1 MSSSKVDSLDQGR
14 ALWLSTIAFTVC
26 FAVWTIFAII
36 GIQIKADLGLS
47 DTQFGLL
54 VGTPI
59 LTGSLIRLI
68 LGIWSDQYGGRVV
81 YTLTM
86 LSAAVMTAL
95 LTFAYDYPTFLLAA
109 LGVGIAGGSFSVG
122 VAYVAKWYPKEKQG
136 TALGIF
142 GAGNVG
148 AAVTKFAA
156 PVIMVAYGWKTV
168 ALVWAAVLAV
178 TAVVFFLFTKDDPDL
193 ARRRATGQKPE
204 PLSAMLAPLMSVQVW
219 RFSLYY
225 FFVFG
230 AFVALALWL
239 PRYLIG
245 VYGLDITTA
254 GMIGAM
260 YSIPASIFRA
270 YGGHLSDKYGA
281 RRIMY
286 WTFLVSVACTFVLS
300 YPPTQYVVEGIRGP
314 VAFSTRMGLIGFIV
328 VAFVLGFFMSLGK
341 AAVYKHIPVYY
352 PDRVGAVGGIVGLVG
367 GLGGFVLPIAF
378 GLLNDLTGVWQSCF
392 WLLFLIVTVSLV
404 WMHFAI
410 REMERGAVEA
420 GVPVR
425 ELPELPEMQ
434 PVHGP
439 AQEGALA
446 AQGAIQDWRPE
457 EKNFWESRGRA
468 IARRNLWISVPCLL
482 LSFAVWMVWSVVV
495 AKLPSVGFAFTNEQL
510 FWLASLPGLSGAT
523 LRIFYSFMP
532 AIFGGRL
539 WTTLATWSL
548 LIPALGMGFA
558 VQNPDT
564 PYWIFLALALL
575 CGFGGGNFASSMAN
589 ISFFFPKAE
598 KGNALAINAGLGNL
612 GVSVVQFVVPLAI
625 TAGVFG
631 WLGGDPQTATVNGVT
646 TTLWLQ
652 NAGFVFIP
660 FIVASAFAAWF
671 GMDDI
676 ATMKASFADQ
686 SVIFSRTHNW
696 IMCWLYT
703 GTFGSFIG
711 FSAAFPL
718 LSKILFPEV
727 NVLQYA
733 FLGPLVGAVS
743 RALAGK
749 ACDRIGGGRITFWV
763 FIAMSLGVVG
773 ILYAIGMKSS
783 PSAFPVFFASFL
795 FLFAATGVGNA
806 STFQMIPAIMRKE
819 VVRLEP
825 HLSALDRIKQSDK
838 ECCRDYR
845 FHLSDRSV
853 RRILHPEEL
862 RQLDQHDRWPRD
874 CPLRLPPLLREL
886 HRRHVVV
893 LHAARRPAV
902 RYGARRRAASADVHS
917 HFRHMIITDNRGDR
931 P

>member
-1 MSSSKVDSLDQGR
+1 MSVRKEISVGDQQR
-14 ALWLSTIAFTVC
+14 ALWLSTLAFTVC

-36 GIQIKADLGLS
+36 GIQIKKDLNLS

-59 LTGSLIRLI
+59 LTGSLIRLM
-68 LGIWSDQYGGRVV
+68 LGIWADQYGGRVV

-86 LSAAVMTAL
+86 LSAAVMTVL
-95 LTFAYDYPTFLLAA
+95 LTFATTYATFLLAA

-122 VAYVAKWYPKEKQG
+122 VAYVAKWFPREKQG

-168 ALVWAAVLAV
+168 ALVWAGALAAMAVI
-178 TAVVFFLFTKDDPDL
+178 FFLMTKDDPDL
-193 ARRRATGQKPE
+193 AHRRATGQKPE
-204 PLSAMLAPLMSVQVW
+204 PLSAMLEPLKNAQVW

-245 VYGLDITTA
+245 VYDLDITTA
-254 GMIGAM
+254 GMIGAA

-270 YGGHLSDKYGA
+270 YGGHLSDKFGA

-286 WTFLVSVACTFVLS
+286 WTFMVSALCTFVLS
-300 YPPTQYVVEGIRGP
+300 YPPTQYVMEGIRGP
-314 VAFSTRMGLIGFIV
+314 VTFSIRMSLVGFV
-328 VAFVLGFFMSLGK
+328 VVTFVLGFFMSLGK

-367 GLGGFVLPIAF
+367 GLGGFVMPIAF
-378 GLLNDLTGVWQSCF
+378 GVLNDLTGVWQSCF
-392 WLLFLIVTVSLV
+392 WLLFVVVSVALV
-404 WMHFAI
+404 WMHLAI
-410 REMERGAVEA
+410 RAMETEAVNA
-420 GVPVR
+420 GVSVR
-425 ELPELPEMQ
+425 TLPELPEMQ
-434 PVHGP
+434 PIHGP
-439 AQEGALA
+439 KQ
-446 AQGAIQDWRPE
+446 QGAMAPTGAIADWRPE
-457 EKNFWESRGRA
+457 DKDFWGTRGSA

-495 AKLPSVGFAFTNEQL
+495 AKLPSVGFAFDNEQL
-510 FWLASLPGLSGAT
+510 FWLAALPGLSGAT

-532 AIFGGRL
+532 AMFGGRL

-548 LIPALGMGFA
+548 LIPAVGMGYA
-558 VQNPDT
+558 VQNPNT

-598 KGNALAINAGLGNL
+598 KGNALALNAGLGNL

-625 TAGVFG
+625 TSSVFG
-631 WLGGDPQTATVNGVT
+631 WLGGDPQSATIDGVK

-652 NAGFVFIP
+652 NAGYVFVP
-660 FIVASAFAAWF
+660 FIIASAFAAWF

-686 SVIFSRTHNW
+686 SIIFRRTHNW

-727 NVLQYA
+727 DALKYA
-733 FLGPLVGAVS
+733 FLGPLVGAIARAVS
-743 RALAGK
+743 GK
-749 ACDRIGGGRITFWV
+749 ACDRIGGGRITLWV
-763 FIAMSLGVVG
+763 FVAMSAGVLGV
-773 ILYAIGMKSS
+773 LYAVGMKGNA
-783 PSAFPVFFASFL
+783 SAFPVFFMSFL
-795 FLFAATGVGNA
+795 FLFAAAGVGNA

-819 VVRLEP
+819 VTRLEP
-825 HLSALDRIKQSDK
+825 SLKGSDLVKQSDK
-838 ECCRDYR
+838 E
-845 FHLSDRSV
+845 
-853 RRILHPEEL
+853 
-862 RQLDQHDRWPRD
+862 
-874 CPLRLPPLLREL
+874 
-886 HRRHVVV
+886 
-893 LHAARRPAV
+893 AAAIIGFTSAIAA
-902 RYGARRRAASADVHS
+902 YGAFFIPKSFGTAITLTGSPSLALYGFLLFYISCIAMTWWFYTRPGGLLFDVEHGQA
-917 HFRHMIITDNRGDR
+917 NRLT
-931 P
+931 PA

>member
-1 MSSSKVDSLDQGR
+1 MSATVQRPEGQQT
-14 ALWLSTIAFTVC
+14 ALWMSTLAFTVC

-36 GIQIKADLGLS
+36 GIQIKKDLGLN

-59 LTGSLIRLI
+59 LTGSLIRLM

-81 YTLTM
+81 YTLVM
-86 LSAAVMTAL
+86 LSAALMTFL

-122 VAYVAKWYPKEKQG
+122 IAYVAKWFPKDRQG

-168 ALVWAAVLAV
+168 ALVWAIGLAV
-178 TAVVFFLFTKDDPDL
+178 MAVVFFLTTKDDPDL
-193 ARRRATGQKPE
+193 ARRRAAGQKPE
-204 PLSAMLAPLMSVQVW
+204 PLSAMLEPLKNVQVW
-219 RFSLYY
+219 RFSVYY

-230 AFVALALWL
+230 GFVALALWL

-245 VYGLDITTA
+245 VYGVDIATA
-254 GMIGAM
+254 GVIGAT
-260 YSIPASIFRA
+260 YSVPASIFRA

-286 WTFLVSVACTFVLS
+286 WTFLVSVVCTFFLS
-300 YPPTQYVVEGIRGP
+300 YPPTSYVVEGIRGS
-314 VAFSTRMGLIGFIV
+314 VEFTTRMGVAGFIA

-352 PDRVGAVGGIVGLVG
+352 PDRVGAVGGVVGLVG

-378 GLLNDLTGVWQSCF
+378 GALNDLTGVWQSCF
-392 WLLFLIVTVSLV
+392 WLLFAVASVSLL
-404 WMHFAI
+404 WMHIAV
-410 REMERGAVEA
+410 RQMERAAAEA
-420 GVPVR
+420 GVPAR
-425 ELPELPEMQ
+425 KLPELPEMQ
-434 PVHGP
+434 SVHGT
-439 AQEGALA
+439 AQEGQLA
-446 AQGAIQDWRPE
+446 AKGAIQDWRPE
-457 EKNFWESRGRA
+457 DKRFWEEGGRA

-495 AKLPSVGFAFTNEQL
+495 ARLPSVGFAFSTEEL

-548 LIPALGMGFA
+548 LIPALGMGMA
-558 VQNPDT
+558 VQNPAT
-564 PYWIFLALALL
+564 PYWIFLGLALL

-612 GVSVVQFVVPLAI
+612 GVSVVQFVVPMAI

-631 WLGGDPQTATVNGVT
+631 WLGGAPQTATVAGVT
-646 TTLWLQ
+646 STLWLQ
-652 NAGFVFIP
+652 NAGYVFVP
-660 FIVASAFAAWF
+660 FIAASAFAAWF

-686 SVIFSRTHNW
+686 AVIFRRTHNW

-718 LSKILFPEV
+718 LSKILFPDV
-727 NVLQYA
+727 NALQYA
-733 FLGPLVGAVS
+733 FLGPLVGALS
-743 RALAGK
+743 RVAAGK
-749 ACDRIGGGRITFWV
+749 ACDRIGGGRITFWS
-763 FIAMSLGVVG
+763 FIAMSLGVISV
-773 ILYAIGMKSS
+773 LYAIGLKGD
-783 PSAFPVFFASFL
+783 PAGFTIFFASFL
-795 FLFAATGVGNA
+795 FLFFAAGVGNA

-819 VVRLEP
+819 VARLEP
-825 HLSALDRIKQSDK
+825 GLSSPERVKQSDK
-838 ECCRDYR
+838 E
-845 FHLSDRSV
+845 
-853 RRILHPEEL
+853 
-862 RQLDQHDRWPRD
+862 
-874 CPLRLPPLLREL
+874 
-886 HRRHVVV
+886 
-893 LHAARRPAV
+893 AAAIIGFTSAIAA
-902 RYGARRRAASADVHS
+902 YGAFFIPKSFGTSIAMTGGAQTALYGFLAFYVSCIAVTWWVYTRRGGLLHDDEHGGADAHPVAAQ
-917 HFRHMIITDNRGDR
+917 
-931 P
+931 